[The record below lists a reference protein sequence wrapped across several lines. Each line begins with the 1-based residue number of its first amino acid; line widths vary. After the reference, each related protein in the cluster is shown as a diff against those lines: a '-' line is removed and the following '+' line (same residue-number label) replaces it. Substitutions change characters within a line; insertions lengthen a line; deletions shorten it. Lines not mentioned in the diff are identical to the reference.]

1 MVSTVDLEIPRAV
14 GVEVDADALTATL
27 ADGRVI
33 AAPLA
38 WFPRLLHADADAR
51 RNWRLIGGG
60 LGVHWPDLD
69 EDVSIEG
76 LLAGRPSR
84 EGPQS
89 LQLWLEAKQVLG
101 RGSEG

>member
-1 MVSTVDLEIPRAV
+1 MVSTVDLKIPRAV

-38 WFPRLLHADADAR
+38 WLPRLLHASSDER

-89 LQLWLEAKQVLG
+89 LQRWLEAKQPPE
-101 RGSEG
+101 RGEA

>member
-1 MVSTVDLEIPRAV
+1 MVVSTVDVEAPRAV
-14 GVEVDADALTATL
+14 GVEIADGALTATL

-38 WFPRLLHADADAR
+38 WFPRLLHANDDER
-51 RNWRLIGGG
+51 RNWRLIGDG

-84 EGPQS
+84 EGAQS
-89 LQLWLEAKQVLG
+89 LQRWLEARQAVSG
-101 RGSEG
+101 WR